1 MITITTRETNV
12 TFSHLYDEN
21 YPKVYRLALAL
32 SGNASDAEEITQE
45 AFLRAFRAFSSFR
58 NDSAFFT
65 WIYRITLNVAH
76 DYLKYRD
83 KLPIQTVTEDLGY
96 RLEDII
102 DTNPASDPEAEALA
116 NEARFKCLHYF
127 TECLTPSQRIVFS
140 LAVSLAM
147 PQRLIAEILGCSLTA
162 VKTTLYRAKKRIA
175 AFLGERCQLINKD
188 NPCHCDQW
196 VRFGRAEGWLSAER
210 LANPRPPIVIQAA
223 ADIAK
228 IQTLSAIYQQL
239 YPENADEALAK
250 RIKTA
255 LVNKEWA
262 IFT

>member
-1 MITITTRETNV
+1 MTTRETSV
-12 TFSHLYDEN
+12 TFSRLYDEN

-32 SGNASDAEEITQE
+32 SGKASDAEEITQE

-65 WIYRITLNVAH
+65 WIYSITLNVAR
-76 DYLKYRD
+76 DYLKYRN
-83 KLPIQTVTEDLGY
+83 KLPIHTLTEDLGY

-116 NEARFKCLHYF
+116 NEARFRCLHYF
-127 TECLTPSQRIVFS
+127 TECLTPSQRIIFC
-140 LAVSLAM
+140 LAVSLAL
-147 PQRLIAEILGCSLTA
+147 PQKLIAETLGCSLSS

-175 AFLGERCQLINKD
+175 AFLGERCQLINEA
-188 NPCHCDQW
+188 NSCRCDQW
-196 VRFGRAEGWLSAER
+196 VRFGRAQGWLPAER
-210 LANPRPPIVIQAA
+210 LANPRPLIVIQAA
-223 ADIAK
+223 ADITK

-250 RIKTA
+250 RIKMA
-255 LVNKEWA
+255 LEKKEWA